1 MSTCRVPDTS
11 ETYWNL
17 LRITGRQFLLLDP
30 HTGLETEALI
40 KDHKL
45 KDIVLSVLPAQVP
58 FWQTPKSPTIRFAC
72 NTNCSSAY
80 RAAKMIE
87 ALDNLNLEAA
97 AKTQDY

>member
-45 KDIVLSVLPAQVP
+45 KDIVLSVVASS
-58 FWQTPKSPTIRFAC
+58 SPILAD
-72 NTNCSSAY
+72 
-80 RAAKMIE
+80 AKESYHQIC
-87 ALDNLNLEAA
+87 L
-97 AKTQDY
+97 QY